1 MANNR
6 FPTAPA
12 NTAVEQGD
20 ALTPRF
26 DANGLIAAVTT
37 HAVTGEVLMLAW
49 MNAEALEATLATGE
63 AHYFSRSRNELWHKG
78 ATSGQVQIVDE
89 IRIDCDQDAVWMKVR
104 PQGDGGACH
113 TGYRSCFYRKLKDKK
128 GNTAV
133 SGKKIFDPDKV
144 YKK

>member
-12 NTAVEQGD
+12 NAAVEQGD

-49 MNAEALEATLATGE
+49 MNAEALEATLAIRTP
-63 AHYFSRSRNELWHKG
+63 
-78 ATSGQVQIVDE
+78 SG
-89 IRIDCDQDAVWMKVR
+89 
-104 PQGDGGACH
+104 
-113 TGYRSCFYRKLKDKK
+113 
-128 GNTAV
+128 
-133 SGKKIFDPDKV
+133 
-144 YKK
+144 